1 MSKGGSNTTSS
12 TTEIPQ
18 WVQDAGKEQY
28 STGKELSQIGYTPYY
43 GADVAAFNPMQES
56 AFRATG
62 SAADAFG
69 IGPAGTVPTGATF
82 GPHSPT
88 WATDGIQAPT
98 TYAGGVQ
105 GYSGMPMYSKALEKL
120 GTQAPAQKRALER
133 QFIDPTTG
141 LTPEGRDIQDING
154 LYNEAFGRDVG
165 LNGLGAYL
173 PLVQQGMGKND
184 LRRILYNSDEAKAL
198 GKTSFNTPIETGVEG
213 GLLSPS
219 PYQPPV
225 DKAPINLEDYR
236 SKLNAA
242 YVAQFGRELGQEGLD
257 FYGQQMYNGKDWNQ
271 ILAEITNSAEGL
283 AYITP
288 AEQAILD
295 AESAASATD
304 TTKTVADVAAVTSTV
319 DNLLDVTGSGT
330 SDTVTTATA
339 LTDAEIIANNLAA
352 GLNADGSLPITETK
366 VVDNTAVTAVTG
378 DGTGG
383 GLIDTVSTDVVDTG
397 VLDTAADPTVAAAA
411 IAAEAARVEDA
422 RLAALAVTN
431 GTQTIGGLLTDTNM
445 STDTISAFDA
455 FGSEIDT
462 LNKAYM
468 QEMGRPVGEE
478 GLLFYGQQ
486 LKDGT
491 DISSIIADLA
501 NSGEGQAYI
510 TPAEQAAIDQAAI
523 DAQSVNT
530 GGSGGDES
538 NNNTFTADS
547 GEFGTSFEGL
557 GTGLGELIY
566 GAENQNN
573 NLSLAQQYALY
584 GAGQAGNTGGLDM
597 YDQAVAL
604 DGAAK
609 QYALMNDTEALK
621 GIIANTTGTYLD
633 DYTIAGIVSDIVS
646 GGSLSNA
653 LGFGSSPVVSE
664 LSNANVIPAGQ
675 TVSQAT
681 TTPYNGMDNVSLDY
695 FSGPLGNGA
704 GFTSKYSS
712 NGRSG
717 YGLLGGL

>member
-1 MSKGGSNTTSS
+1 MSKGGTTTQGS

-28 STGKELSQIGYTPYY
+28 STGKELGQIGYTPYY

-88 WATDGIQAPT
+88 WATDGIQTPT
-98 TYAGGVQ
+98 DYAGGVQ

-154 LYNEAFGRDVG
+154 LYNEAFGRNVG
-165 LNGLGAYL
+165 LDGLGAYL

-184 LRRILYNSDEAKAL
+184 LRSILYNSDEAKAL
-198 GKTSFNTPIETGVEG
+198 GKTSYNVPIETGVEG
-213 GLLSPS
+213 GLLSGDA
-219 PYQPPV
+219 Y
-225 DKAPINLEDYR
+225 KKPINLEDYR
-236 SKLNAA
+236 SQLNAA
-242 YVAQFGRELGQEGLD
+242 YMAQFGRELGQEGLD

-295 AESAASATD
+295 AKSASA
-304 TTKTVADVAAVTSTV
+304 TKTVADVAAT
-319 DNLLDVTGSGT
+319 
-330 SDTVTTATA
+330 TVT
-339 LTDAEIIANNLAA
+339 
-352 GLNADGSLPITETK
+352 
-366 VVDNTAVTAVTG
+366 V
-378 DGTGG
+378 DGTG
-383 GLIDTVSTDVVDTG
+383 DTSVADAAAAKAIADAKVISDAAAAKVISDAKIAADLKASLAAAATEAEKQAAIQAAADAKAIADAAAAKVIADAK
-397 VLDTAADPTVAAAA
+397 TAADAAAA
-411 IAAEAARVEDA
+411 KIEAD

-501 NSGEGQAYI
+501 YSGEGQAYI

-604 DGAAK
+604 DGAAQ

-633 DYTIAGIVSDIVS
+633 DYTIAGIASDIVS

-695 FSGPLGNGA
+695 FSGPLGSDA
-704 GFTSKYSS
+704 GFTAKYSS

>member
-304 TTKTVADVAAVTSTV
+304 TTKTVADVAATDTTKTV
-319 DNLLDVTGSGT
+319 ADVAAT
-330 SDTVTTATA
+330 TVT
-339 LTDAEIIANNLAA
+339 
-352 GLNADGSLPITETK
+352 
-366 VVDNTAVTAVTG
+366 V
-378 DGTGG
+378 DGTG
-383 GLIDTVSTDVVDTG
+383 DTSVADAAAAKAIADAKVISDAADAK
-397 VLDTAADPTVAAAA
+397 TAADAKAIADAAAA
-411 IAAEAARVEDA
+411 KVIADAKTAADAAAAKIEAD

-445 STDTISAFDA
+445 STDTISASEA
-455 FGSEIDT
+455 WGSEIDT

-501 NSGEGQAYI
+501 YSGEGQAYI

-530 GGSGGDES
+530 GGSGGGES

-584 GAGQAGNTGGLDM
+584 GAGQAGNTGGLGM
-597 YDQAVAL
+597 YDQAAAL
-604 DGAAK
+604 DGAAQ

-633 DYTIAGIVSDIVS
+633 DYTIAGIASDIVS

-681 TTPYNGMDNVSLDY
+681 TKPYNGMDNVSLDY
-695 FSGPLGNGA
+695 FSGPLGSDA
-704 GFTSKYSS
+704 GFTAKYSS

>member
-1 MSKGGSNTTSS
+1 MSKGGTTTTGS

-28 STGKELSQIGYTPYY
+28 STGKELGQIGYTPYY

-105 GYSGMPMYSKALEKL
+105 GYSGMPMYSQALKTL
-120 GTQAPAQKRALER
+120 GEQAPAQKEALER

-154 LYNEAFGRDVG
+154 LYNEAFGRNVG
-165 LNGLGAYL
+165 LDGLGAYL
-173 PLVQQGMGKND
+173 PLVKQGMGKNE
-184 LRRILYNSDEAKAL
+184 LRRILYDSEEAKGL
-198 GKTSFNTPIETGVEG
+198 GKTSYNVPIETGING
-213 GLLSPS
+213 GLLSGD
-219 PYQPPV
+219 PYV
-225 DKAPINLEDYR
+225 APILE
-236 SKLNAA
+236 SGSSGTLTNNI
-242 YVAQFGRELGQEGLD
+242 VAG
-257 FYGQQMYNGKDWNQ
+257 
-271 ILAEITNSAEGL
+271 
-283 AYITP
+283 
-288 AEQAILD
+288 
-295 AESAASATD
+295 
-304 TTKTVADVAAVTSTV
+304 TTVDDVAAVTSTV

-501 NSGEGQAYI
+501 YSGEGQAYI

-633 DYTIAGIVSDIVS
+633 DYTIAGVVSDIVS

-695 FSGPLGNGA
+695 FSGPLGSDA
-704 GFTSKYSS
+704 GFTAKYSS

>member
-1 MSKGGSNTTSS
+1 MSKGGTTTTGS

-28 STGKELSQIGYTPYY
+28 STGKELGQIGYTPYY

-105 GYSGMPMYSKALEKL
+105 GYSGMPMYSQALKTL
-120 GTQAPAQKRALER
+120 GEQAPAQKEALER

-154 LYNEAFGRDVG
+154 LYNEAFGRNVG
-165 LNGLGAYL
+165 LDGLGAYL
-173 PLVQQGMGKND
+173 PLVKQGMGKNE
-184 LRRILYNSDEAKAL
+184 LRRILYDSEEAKGL
-198 GKTSFNTPIETGVEG
+198 GKTSYNVPIETGING
-213 GLLSPS
+213 GLLSGD
-219 PYQPPV
+219 PYV
-225 DKAPINLEDYR
+225 APILE
-236 SKLNAA
+236 SGSSGTLTNNI
-242 YVAQFGRELGQEGLD
+242 VAGTTVD
-257 FYGQQMYNGKDWNQ
+257 DVAKTVD
-271 ILAEITNSAEGL
+271 TVD
-283 AYITP
+283 TV
-288 AEQAILD
+288 D
-295 AESAASATD
+295 TSAADAAAAKVISDA
-304 TTKTVADVAAVTSTV
+304 KIAADA
-319 DNLLDVTGSGT
+319 
-330 SDTVTTATA
+330 
-339 LTDAEIIANNLAA
+339 
-352 GLNADGSLPITETK
+352 K
-366 VVDNTAVTAVTG
+366 
-378 DGTGG
+378 
-383 GLIDTVSTDVVDTG
+383 
-397 VLDTAADPTVAAAA
+397 TAADAKLIADAAAA
-411 IAAEAARVEDA
+411 KVIADAKTAADAAAAKIEAD

-445 STDTISAFDA
+445 STDTISASEA
-455 FGSEIDT
+455 WGSEIDT

-501 NSGEGQAYI
+501 YSGEGQAYI

-633 DYTIAGIVSDIVS
+633 DYTIAGIASDIVS

-695 FSGPLGNGA
+695 FSGPLGSDA
-704 GFTSKYSS
+704 GFTAKYSS